1 MANSVTLFP
10 LESCWMF
17 LRQMSSWF
25 KVTISKNSGTVSF
38 LGVSQLSKIHC
49 HCNSGICVPRKTSKR
64 FRLALNQ
71 TWLVPGSGS
80 CSVPELMSYFL
91 WFSLSIPGR
100 AIRSP
105 LAGGSA
111 HAFLP
116 SDCGCWKTESGR
128 GGGAPQTQTGLRT
141 LTIVVQQPSI
151 LYGFLAYVQ
160 EIKEEEKCVAFKYR
174 SWQYMALTNSFWDG
188 I

>member
-128 GGGAPQTQTGLRT
+128 GGGHLR
-141 LTIVVQQPSI
+141 LRQGWGPWQ
-151 LYGFLAYVQ
+151 LLFNNHLFFMGFWRMSRKLRKKRNVLLSSTEAD
-160 EIKEEEKCVAFKYR
+160 
-174 SWQYMALTNSFWDG
+174 STWL
-188 I
+188 